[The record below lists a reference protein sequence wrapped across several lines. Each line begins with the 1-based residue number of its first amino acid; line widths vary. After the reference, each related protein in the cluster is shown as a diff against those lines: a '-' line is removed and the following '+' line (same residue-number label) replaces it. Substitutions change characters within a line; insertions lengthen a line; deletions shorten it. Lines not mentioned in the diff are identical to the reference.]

1 MAVNYGVSADGFKRK
16 RLPEIISDV
25 ETRIADKLGR
35 PIQTSANSMMGQL
48 IGVLSYDIADLWEVA
63 EQTYNAM
70 YPNTASGV
78 NLSNAA
84 GLAGISQIAAEKTS
98 IIATCYGRNGTKI
111 PYGVNITDGTYSY
124 ACDETDA
131 A

>member
-16 RLPEIISDV
+16 RLPESISDV

-63 EQTYNAM
+63 E
-70 YPNTASGV
+70 
-78 NLSNAA
+78 
-84 GLAGISQIAAEKTS
+84 
-98 IIATCYGRNGTKI
+98 
-111 PYGVNITDGTYSY
+111 
-124 ACDETDA
+124 ET
-131 A
+131 